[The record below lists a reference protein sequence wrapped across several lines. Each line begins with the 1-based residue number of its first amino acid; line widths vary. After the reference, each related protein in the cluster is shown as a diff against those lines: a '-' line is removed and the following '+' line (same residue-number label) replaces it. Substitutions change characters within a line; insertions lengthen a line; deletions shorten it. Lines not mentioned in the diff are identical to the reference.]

1 MGNAT
6 VISNREQWTPKDTI
20 DNPHTNKISRSG
32 SSKYANYKNSNK
44 KKLNVGEEN
53 STIMEGELS
62 NHHNHV
68 SALHENSQKERKVK
82 EKVKNKFGELEYVRY
97 NNKDYWKQVSKKNK
111 SKKEKCKKAKPPKK
125 TKKTPQKKK
134 KKKKKKKKS

>member
-20 DNPHTNKISRSG
+20 DNPHT
-32 SSKYANYKNSNK
+32 NK

-111 SKKEKCKKAKPPKK
+111 SKKEKCKKKKYPPKK
-125 TKKTPQKKK
+125 KKKPPKKK